1 MKKKLI
7 LLLALIFLLLI
18 FLNKNIFQ
26 IILETKISEWT
37 KYNSNLILSKL
48 NFFSGEIEIT
58 NFELQNKKNF
68 FYDNMFEAN
77 LIKIELDPKTYF
89 NELVVIKS
97 AIMEKPK
104 FYFEIKNIKKGK
116 NTEIKDNLNLIE
128 KLSKKKEK
136 EVFPKKNRDK
146 NFIILNLK
154 IKDAIAVIKYE
165 NRDENI
171 TVNLSDMSFIKV
183 GNSGHSDIEF
193 QHFKKIMRIILSDI
207 FFKIPDQYLRAII
220 KEKYTVK

>member
-77 LIKIELDPKTYF
+77 LVKIELDPKTYF

-104 FYFEIKNIKKGK
+104 FYFEIKNIKKA
-116 NTEIKDNLNLIE
+116 
-128 KLSKKKEK
+128 
-136 EVFPKKNRDK
+136 
-146 NFIILNLK
+146 K
-154 IKDAIAVIKYE
+154 I
-165 NRDENI
+165 
-171 TVNLSDMSFIKV
+171 
-183 GNSGHSDIEF
+183 
-193 QHFKKIMRIILSDI
+193 
-207 FFKIPDQYLRAII
+207 
-220 KEKYTVK
+220 

>member
-1 MKKKLI
+1 MKKKLV
-7 LLLALIFLLLI
+7 LLLTLIFLLLI

-26 IILETKISEWT
+26 IILEKKISEWT
-37 KYNSNLILSKL
+37 KYNSDLILSKF

-77 LIKIELDPKTYF
+77 LVKIELDPKTYF

-116 NTEIKDNLNLIE
+116 NIEIKDNLNLIE

-171 TVNLSDMSFIKV
+171 TVTLSDMSFAKV

-193 QHFKKIMRIILSDI
+193 QHYKKIMRIILGDI

-220 KEKYTVK
+220 KEKYIVK